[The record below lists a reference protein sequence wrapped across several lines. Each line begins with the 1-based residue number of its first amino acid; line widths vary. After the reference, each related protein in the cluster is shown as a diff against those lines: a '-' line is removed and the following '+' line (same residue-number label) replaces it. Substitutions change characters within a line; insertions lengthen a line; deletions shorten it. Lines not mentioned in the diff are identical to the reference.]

1 MEITAQVLANLG
13 DRQALLLLRG
23 NPVLVKTSGP
33 LEEGSEIQVN
43 MTRQGRS
50 SGVNLVSMNSLKG
63 DLILGKLSGN
73 LMIGHKPISEWMG
86 TIWDALRLADRRI
99 LDVILKI
106 VPLDEK
112 TNPFSIPT
120 FDKQKGGLPPD
131 RIKGLLLDRGLNYES
146 KIVRWAS
153 GPESHLQEKAAF
165 YLNDTK
171 GLAFALQK
179 MLRALKI
186 SQPKLQSDVLS
197 LLVKIE
203 EGFQRIEQQQF
214 LNSVARRNEDFLT
227 LPFPVEFQKE
237 RTTVTIMLGKKAKG
251 RKKGKEKEKREVV
264 FLLELQALGKVRI
277 DAFLNS
283 KSISIK
289 IGIAEEDLVPFVKP
303 FLPELKERLDSSGF
317 QVQSLDCF
325 HIKNP
330 DDEEPFLKG
339 ISPDGEI
346 PLIDLLI

>member
-120 FDKQKGGLPPD
+120 FDKQTGGLPPD
-131 RIKGLLLDRGLNYES
+131 RIKSLLLE
-146 KIVRWAS
+146 
-153 GPESHLQEKAAF
+153 
-165 YLNDTK
+165 
-171 GLAFALQK
+171 
-179 MLRALKI
+179 
-186 SQPKLQSDVLS
+186 
-197 LLVKIE
+197 
-203 EGFQRIEQQQF
+203 F
-214 LNSVARRNEDFLT
+214 LNSVAQRNEDFLT

>member
-1 MEITAQVLANLG
+1 MEITAKVLANLG
-13 DRQALLLLRG
+13 DRQALVLLRG
-23 NPVLVKTSGP
+23 NPVLVKTSGI

-50 SGVNLVSMNSLKG
+50 SGVKLVSTNSLKG
-63 DLILGKLSGN
+63 DPILVKLSGN

-99 LDVILKI
+99 QDVILKI

-112 TNPFSIPT
+112 TNPFFIPT
-120 FDKQKGGLPPD
+120 LDKQKGGLPPD
-131 RIKGLLLDRGLNYES
+131 RIKSLLLDRGLNYES
-146 KIVRWAS
+146 KIVKWAS

-179 MLRALKI
+179 MLRALNI
-186 SQPKLQSDVLS
+186 GQPKLQSEVLS
-197 LLVKIE
+197 LLAKIQ

-214 LNSVARRNEDFLT
+214 FNAVAQRDEDFLT

-237 RTTVTIMLGKKAKG
+237 RTTVRIMLGKKAKG
-251 RKKGKEKEKREVV
+251 RKKGKEKEKRDVV

-277 DAFLNS
+277 DALLRS

-289 IGIAEEDLVPFVKP
+289 IGITDEDLVSFVKP
-303 FLPELKERLDSSGF
+303 FLPELKERLGISGF
-317 QVQSLDCF
+317 QVQSLDCLP
-325 HIKNP
+325 IENL
-330 DDEEPFLKG
+330 DDQEPFFQG
-339 ISPDGEI
+339 ISPHDEI
-346 PLIDLLI
+346 ALIDLLI